1 MVITFKKKECEAVV
15 KLVSQSQVPGM
26 CLLNYSFI
34 YIFIC
39 VYIYIYIYI
48 LIYIY
53 IYIYLYLFIYL
64 CIYLFNQY
72 FLIPLVLV
80 LHDFMRVKKEHG
92 EPAEVYLLTCEPPAQ
107 LVFGLLLYI
116 SLHGKMIHTIYHE
129 LLWYTI

>member
-39 VYIYIYIYI
+39 VYIYISIYIYI
-48 LIYIY
+48 NIY

-64 CIYLFNQY
+64 FMYLF
-72 FLIPLVLV
+72 I
-80 LHDFMRVKKEHG
+80 
-92 EPAEVYLLTCEPPAQ
+92 
-107 LVFGLLLYI
+107 
-116 SLHGKMIHTIYHE
+116 
-129 LLWYTI
+129 